1 MEDNR
6 SMIKTEICIVGAGPA
21 GLSAALN
28 LAKQNIDFVI
38 IDKSQFPRDK
48 VCGECFDANA
58 FYVLK
63 RLGEDYLQE
72 MVDTKIVTKTWDTHI
87 ADENGR
93 SVRLE
98 LGYESTPRIIS
109 KRTDF
114 DTFLLNKLK
123 TYPTAKIYE
132 NTSIHS
138 VEKVEDGIILK
149 DKTGEFVV
157 KTKLLISASGATS
170 KFATNITEIPKPTGE
185 YYTYVRAYYENVAG
199 LANDV
204 VNVTNFYAPNM
215 TLYICPLPN
224 GMFSV
229 ELGIKQ
235 KQAKKYKINL
245 RKKLPELIAS
255 HEKLKRQ
262 FENARIV
269 GKIKGAS
276 IQLSYKNRKLS
287 FDRVLLAGA
296 VSQSVN
302 PLSGFGV
309 GHAMVGGEF
318 AAKTAIQAIKQQDF
332 SARFLGSYD
341 KAYYKKLGLDMI
353 SSRIMT
359 IIFDYPKILL
369 PVAMSLGKLLM
380 KMFLPVR
387 KEKKLVKEAFLELK
401 SAARENRDVPLEKEE
416 SKKQFLNSH

>member
-1 MEDNR
+1 
-6 SMIKTEICIVGAGPA
+6 MIKTEICIVGAGPA
-21 GLSAALN
+21 GLSAALT
-28 LAKQNIDFVI
+28 LAKQNIDFI
-38 IDKSQFPRDK
+38 IVDKCQFPRDK

-58 FYVLK
+58 FHVLR
-63 RLGEDYLQE
+63 RLGEGYLQE
-72 MVDTKIVTKTWDTHI
+72 MVDNKIVTKTWDTHI
-87 ADENGR
+87 ADEKGR
-93 SVRLE
+93 SLRLE

-123 TYPTAKIYE
+123 EFPVGKVYE
-132 NTSIHS
+132 NTLIHR

-149 DKTGEFVV
+149 DKTGDFVI

-170 KFATNITEIPKPTGE
+170 KFATNITTIPKPTGE
-185 YYTYVRAYYENVAG
+185 YYTYIRAYYENVVG
-199 LANDV
+199 LPNDV

-235 KQAKKYKINL
+235 KQAKKYNINL
-245 RKKLPELIAS
+245 RKKLLDLIES
-255 HEKLKRQ
+255 NEKLQAK
-262 FENARIV
+262 FANASIV
-269 GKIKGAS
+269 GKLKGAS
-276 IQLSYKNRKLS
+276 VQLSYRNRKLS
-287 FDRVLLAGA
+287 FDNMLLAGA
-296 VSQSVN
+296 VSQSMN

-318 AAKTAIQAIKQQDF
+318 AAKTAIKAIEKQDF
-332 SARFLGSYD
+332 SAKFLGSYD

-369 PVAMSLGKLLM
+369 PVAMGLGKFLM
-380 KMFLPVR
+380 KIFLPVR
-387 KEKKLVKEAFLELK
+387 KEKTKMKKQGLESPLK
-401 SAARENRDVPLEKEE
+401 S
-416 SKKQFLNSH
+416 SFKKKGKQSSTF